1 MKQALMLTNICHW
14 MPWPLSYCP
23 LFHTLQLRQKSP
35 DSMLIHVHRC
45 DTGSCFLE
53 LLRLI
58 SSAGLTKNEKLDT
71 TLAPCSWL
79 HVIDFHRVCVV
90 RSSVPSNHHN
100 LSLSFTVSDNIASV
114 VCPAPR
120 QWRPRTPSAP
130 SHVTVI
136 DVQDI
141 RFSIVGR
148 RDPKLQTS
156 NDHEGWIINE
166 DSTEPPPKRWKF
178 WKLFKGSAAV
188 LGQNCLVRVNVAP
201 YCACAKLATSYDK
214 TSITV
219 VVCSRWLSE
228 EWRNYRAKWLLKKIS
243 SANFLRYVS
252 WGVIPYFSPIS

>member
-1 MKQALMLTNICHW
+1 MI
-14 MPWPLSYCP
+14 
-23 LFHTLQLRQKSP
+23 
-35 DSMLIHVHRC
+35 DS
-45 DTGSCFLE
+45 
-53 LLRLI
+53 
-58 SSAGLTKNEKLDT
+58 
-71 TLAPCSWL
+71 TLAPSSWL
-79 HVIDFHRVCVV
+79 NVIDFHRVCVV

-156 NDHEGWIINE
+156 NDHEGWVINE
-166 DSTEPPPKRWKF
+166 DSTEPPPKGWKF
-178 WKLFKGSAAV
+178 CKLLVGFAAV
-188 LGQNCLVRVNVAP
+188 LGQDCLVRVNVAP
-201 YCACAKLATSYDK
+201 YCVSAQLSASYDE

-219 VVCSRWLSE
+219 VVYSGWLSGE
-228 EWRNYRAKWLLKKIS
+228 
-243 SANFLRYVS
+243 
-252 WGVIPYFSPIS
+252 